1 MKEKKKQQYRI
12 RNWPEYNAALKRRG
26 SLTLWVDEDALQGWH
41 EAQKSG
47 RRGASFSYSASAIL
61 CALTLQC
68 VYHLP
73 LRATVGLLVSLLELM
88 DVNLPVPDYST
99 LSRRRATLGVT
110 LQSWVPVG
118 PLHLLVDASGFK
130 VFGEGEWKVRQHGYS
145 KRRTWRKLHIGSN
158 QATGEIVAAV
168 VTTNNFRD
176 DQVLADLLEQVPEQS
191 EQSEQSVEL
200 ESVSGDGIYDSSPS
214 YELLQKRGARA
225 IIPPRRGARLADLN
239 QKPHLQERN
248 QHIERLRDL
257 EKSGLDTQQARKRWK
272 EETHYHRRSLIETSF
287 GRLKTIFGNT
297 LSARQFESQANEL
310 FLRCAVLNRMT
321 QQGMPQSY
329 PI

>member
-1 MKEKKKQQYRI
+1 VKEKKKQQYRI

-26 SLTLWVDEDALQGWH
+26 SLTLWVDEAALQGWH
-41 EAQKSG
+41 ESQKSG

-73 LRATVGLLVSLLELM
+73 LRATVGLLVSLFELM

-110 LQSWVPVG
+110 LQSSVPVG

-145 KRRTWRKLHIGSN
+145 KRRTWRKLHLGSN
-158 QATGEIVAAV
+158 QATAEIVAAV

-176 DQVLADLLEQVPEQS
+176 DQVLADLLEQVP
-191 EQSEQSVEL
+191 EQSVEL

-225 IIPPRRGARLADLN
+225 IIPPRHGARLADLN
-239 QKPHLQERN
+239 KKPHLQERN
-248 QHIERLRDL
+248 QHIERLRAL
-257 EKSGLDTQQARKRWK
+257 EKSGLDTQEARKIWK
-272 EETHYHRRSLIETSF
+272 EEVNYHRRSLIETSF
-287 GRLKTIFGNT
+287 FRLKAIFGNA
-297 LSARQFESQANEL
+297 LSARQFDSQANEL
-310 FLRCAVLNRMT
+310 FIRCATLNCMT
-321 QQGMPQSY
+321 QLGMPQSY
-329 PI
+329 PT

>member
-47 RRGASFSYSASAIL
+47 RRGASLFYSASAIL

-73 LRATVGLLVSLLELM
+73 LRATVGLLASLFELM

-99 LSRRRATLGVT
+99 LSRRRVTLGVA
-110 LQSWVPVG
+110 LRASVPVG

-145 KRRTWRKLHIGSN
+145 KRRTWRKLHIGSDE
-158 QATGEIVAAV
+158 ATGEIVAAV

-176 DQVLADLLEQVPEQS
+176 DQVLGELLEQVPEQS
-191 EQSEQSVEL
+191 EQSVEL
-200 ESVSGDGIYDSSPS
+200 EAVWGDGIYDSSPS
-214 YELLQKRGARA
+214 YKLLQKRGARA

-239 QKPHLQERN
+239 KKPHLQERN

-257 EKSGLDTQQARKRWK
+257 EKSGLDTLTARKRWK
-272 EETHYHRRSLIETSF
+272 EEIHYHRRSLIETSF

-297 LSARQFESQANEL
+297 LSARLFESQSNEL